1 MKKIEV
7 AAAIIMDGDK
17 VFATQRGYGEFK
29 DWWEFPGGK
38 IEAGESPQTA
48 LRREI
53 REELGTEIS
62 IGPFLCAVDY
72 AYPEFSIRLHCYICS
87 AAVGSLVLK
96 EHEAAKWLSG
106 ENLDSVG
113 WLPADRE
120 VILKLK
126 EYLSGGKGLQ
136 KHF

>member
-1 MKKIEV
+1 M
-7 AAAIIMDGDK
+7 ATRFSPLSGD
-17 VFATQRGYGEFK
+17 TGNSRTGGN
-29 DWWEFPGGK
+29 FP
-38 IEAGESPQTA
+38 EAKSRQGRVRKLHSGA
-48 LRREI
+48 KI

-126 EYLSGGKGLQ
+126 EYLRGAEGLQ